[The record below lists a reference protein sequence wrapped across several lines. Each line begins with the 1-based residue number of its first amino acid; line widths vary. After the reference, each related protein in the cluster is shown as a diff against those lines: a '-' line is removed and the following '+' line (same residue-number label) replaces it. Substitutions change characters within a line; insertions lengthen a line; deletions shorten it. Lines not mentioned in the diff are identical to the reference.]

1 MKKVVLILC
10 LILIVNQTT
19 ISQNFEKWDN
29 PVLIQG
35 SSFGSFFQQLYKQG
49 MYNEMLRF
57 TSKKSIGKYGE
68 DSILKYYSS
77 MDFGYKMK
85 LKSRTINSKTNV
97 TTLNY
102 ESDIIGGKHIT
113 RINVVVENDTCR
125 ILLDNTLFN
134 LVITWVDV
142 KLNQYR

>member
-1 MKKVVLILC
+1 MKKIVLILC

-19 ISQNFEKWDN
+19 NSQNFEKWNN

-35 SSFGSFFQQLYKQG
+35 SSFGNFFQQLYKQG

-57 TSKKSIGKYGE
+57 TSKKSIREYGQ

-77 MDFGYKMK
+77 IDFGYKMK
-85 LKSRTINSKTNV
+85 LKSKIINTKTNV

-102 ESDIIGGKHIT
+102 ESDIVGGKHIT

-134 LVITWVDV
+134 LGITWADV
-142 KLNQYR
+142 NLNQYR